1 MASLPYPRCLLSITL
16 WVRGYGR
23 DAIASYA
30 LWVRGYDRDAIASYA
45 LWVRGYGRDAIPS
58 YLYFLIYPSA
68 RSSPNSFAL
77 LKHSIASFLRFSCTS
92 ARPFIM

>member
-23 DAIASYA
+23 DT
-30 LWVRGYDRDAIASYA
+30 IASYA

-77 LKHSIASFLRFSCTS
+77 LKHSIASFLRLSCTS

>member
-23 DAIASYA
+23 N
-30 LWVRGYDRDAIASYA
+30 AIASYA
-45 LWVRGYGRDAIPS
+45 LWVRGYGRNAIAS

>member
-1 MASLPYPRCLLSITL
+1 MASLPYPRCLLTITL

-23 DAIASYA
+23 NAIASYA
-30 LWVRGYDRDAIASYA
+30 LWVHGYGRNAIASYA
-45 LWVRGYGRDAIPS
+45 LWVRGYGRDAIAS

>member
-30 LWVRGYDRDAIASYA
+30 LWVRGYGRDAIASYA

>member
-23 DAIASYA
+23 DT
-30 LWVRGYDRDAIASYA
+30 IASYA

>member
-16 WVRGYGR
+16 WVRGYGK
-23 DAIASYA
+23 DAIPSYA
-30 LWVRGYDRDAIASYA
+30 LWVRGYDRDAIA
-45 LWVRGYGRDAIPS
+45 S

>member
-30 LWVRGYDRDAIASYA
+30 LWM
-45 LWVRGYGRDAIPS
+45 RGYGRNAIAS

-77 LKHSIASFLRFSCTS
+77 LKHSIASFLRFNCTS
-92 ARPFIM
+92 ASPFIM

>member
-1 MASLPYPRCLLSITL
+1 MAPLPYPHCLLSITL
-16 WVRGYGR
+16 WM
-23 DAIASYA
+23 
-30 LWVRGYDRDAIASYA
+30 RGYDRDAIASYA

-77 LKHSIASFLRFSCTS
+77 LKHSIASFLRFNCTS

>member
-1 MASLPYPRCLLSITL
+1 MASLPYPRCLLSINL

-30 LWVRGYDRDAIASYA
+30 LWVRGYD
-45 LWVRGYGRDAIPS
+45 RDAIPS

>member
-23 DAIASYA
+23 NAIASYA
-30 LWVRGYDRDAIASYA
+30 LWVRGYGRDAIASYA

>member
-30 LWVRGYDRDAIASYA
+30 LWVRGYGRNAIA
-45 LWVRGYGRDAIPS
+45 S